1 MKIAVV
7 FGTRPEAIKLAPV
20 IKQLREKFETIVINS
35 GQHHNL
41 VQQIIDFFHIEVD
54 YDLRA
59 YVSKDRTLP
68 QLSSMLIENLDRV
81 YSEISPDLVIVQGD
95 TMTTFTGAFVGF
107 LHKKPVAHVE
117 AGLRSFSK
125 FAPFPEELMRE
136 MVGRLAD
143 LHFPPTVVDKENL
156 LNENIRPDRIFL
168 VGNTVVDA
176 LKLGNSILDE
186 NQVFQELKEYG
197 ITPDIL
203 KDRKIVLITSHRRE
217 NIGEPLVRI
226 CQSIKHLAQEYPDFV
241 FIWSMH
247 PNPEVKEI
255 VSNYMQTK
263 PDNIYITKPVS
274 YPTMIYLLNHAF
286 LVLTDSGG
294 LQEESASIGV
304 PVLVLRTVTERSVVI
319 DAGAGFLVDS
329 DRNKIEYYFNKLVQ
343 DKEFYK
349 EVSDRGEHLF
359 GDGTAS
365 IRIRKLLE
373 NNEVQKFIKDYP
385 LTEKMNLEH
394 IKKEGIEIL

>member
-20 IKQLREKFETIVINS
+20 IKQLKEKFETVVINS

-41 VQQIIDFFHIEVD
+41 VQQIVDFFHIDVD

-59 YVSKDRTLP
+59 YVTKDRTLP

-81 YSEISPDLVIVQGD
+81 YSEVSPDFIIVQGD
-95 TMTTFTGAFVGF
+95 TMTTFTAAFVGF

-143 LHFPPTVVDKENL
+143 LHFPPTKIDKKNL
-156 LNENIRPDRIFL
+156 LRENIRPDRIFL

-176 LKLGNSILDE
+176 LKLGSSILDE
-186 NQVFQELKEYG
+186 NQVFQELGEYG
-197 ITPDIL
+197 ITSDIL
-203 KDRKIVLITSHRRE
+203 KNKRLILVTSHRRE

-226 CQSIKHLAQEYPDFV
+226 CQSIKHLAQKYPDFIFV
-241 FIWSMH
+241 WSMH
-247 PNPEVKEI
+247 PNPEVKKI
-255 VSNYMQTK
+255 VSNHMQIR

-274 YPTMIYLLNHAF
+274 YPTMIYLLNNAF

-294 LQEESASIGV
+294 LQEESASLGV

-329 DRNKIEYYFNKLVQ
+329 DRDKIEYYFNRLVQ
-343 DKEFYK
+343 DKEFYN
-349 EVSDRGEHLF
+349 EVSNKGKHLF
-359 GDGTAS
+359 GDGTAAS
-365 IRIRKLLE
+365 RIRKLLE
-373 NNEVQKFIKDYP
+373 KNELQQFIKDYP
-385 LTEKMNLEH
+385 LTEKMNLER
-394 IKKEGIEIL
+394 IKEGIEII

>member
-20 IKQLREKFETIVINS
+20 IKQLQNSFETIVINS

-41 VQQIIDFFHIEVD
+41 VQQIIDFFHIDVD
-54 YDLRA
+54 YDLRTF
-59 YVSKDRTLP
+59 VSKDRTLS

-81 YSEISPDLVIVQGD
+81 YSEISPDLIIVQGD
-95 TMTTFTGAFVGF
+95 TMTTFTAAFVGF
-107 LHKKPVAHVE
+107 LQKKPVAHVE

-143 LHFPPTVVDKENL
+143 LHFPPTKVDKENL
-156 LNENIRPDRIFL
+156 LRENIKPDRIFL

-176 LKLGNSILDE
+176 LKLGSSLLDE
-186 NQVFQELKEYG
+186 KQVFKELSEYG

-203 KDRKIVLITSHRRE
+203 KNKKLILVTSHRRE
-217 NIGEPLVRI
+217 NIGEPLVKI
-226 CQSIKHLAQEYPDFV
+226 CQSIKHLAQKYPDFI
-241 FIWSMH
+241 FIWSTH
-247 PNPEVKEI
+247 PNPEVKGI
-255 VSNYMQTK
+255 ISNYMQIK
-263 PDNIYITKPVS
+263 PDNIYITKPIS
-274 YPTMIYLLNHAF
+274 YSTMIYLLSRTF
-286 LVLTDSGG
+286 LVITDSGG
-294 LQEESASIGV
+294 LQEESASLGI
-304 PVLVLRTVTERSVVI
+304 PVLVLRAVTERSVVI
-319 DAGAGFLVDS
+319 DAKAGFLVDS
-329 DRNKIEYYFNKLVQ
+329 NRDKIEYYFKKFVE
-343 DKEFYK
+343 DKEFYEK
-349 EVSDRGEHLF
+349 VSNRGRNLF

-373 NNEVQKFIKDYP
+373 NDEVQRFIKQYP

-394 IKKEGIEIL
+394 IKEGIEIL